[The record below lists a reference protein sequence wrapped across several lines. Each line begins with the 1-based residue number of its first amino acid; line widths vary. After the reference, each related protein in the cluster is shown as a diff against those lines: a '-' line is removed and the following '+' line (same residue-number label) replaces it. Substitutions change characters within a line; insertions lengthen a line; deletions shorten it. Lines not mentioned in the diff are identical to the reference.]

1 MSYLRTNKAQ
11 LAAIIALAGLLF
23 TLAVFQ
29 YIWLGQ
35 LSEREQERM
44 EDSVD
49 LAVRAV
55 RWEFDG
61 DLADLYQTF
70 QVDYREAE
78 SFPEQIAAR
87 YAEWTDAVEVQVID
101 RLYWIN
107 NDEDT
112 GLVIQ
117 QFHGTDHL
125 VALDEWPEDI
135 LHHRP
140 EFKQSLRHSD
150 AQFELLV
157 GPPPLQ
163 DDIPALVIQQV
174 LTRRFDTLQERESI
188 SWIVIIL
195 SRDAIFGQLIPELAD
210 RYIYGAESFDFNVA
224 IQSSDNPQSLV
235 YASNPD
241 LTADSFAEPD
251 AERGIYSL
259 HPWHFDQRSISNR
272 RAWRVVEE
280 SASSR
285 WNLLV
290 KHQAGSL
297 ESAVQAARNRSLAIS
312 LGVLALLGG
321 SIGMIVVST
330 RRAQRLAEQQMEF
343 VAGVSHELR
352 TPLAVI
358 RAAGENLAD
367 EVVHD
372 PEKTRQYGELIDREG
387 RRLSDM
393 VERVLLFSK
402 IRSENQRFERNRVD
416 MREVIADAIQASRSL
431 LAEQSVVIE
440 KDVPE
445 FLPTTMADA
454 EALKSALGNVLS
466 NAIKYSHRGGIVK
479 LQARVSS
486 AKSGS
491 GFQIAVHDQGDGIP
505 AAELPH
511 LFEPFFRGKR
521 AQRAQIQGS
530 GLGLN
535 LVKRVLEAHGGRVT
549 VDSSPGEGSS
559 FVLFLPVESPDGE
572 ADSAGRG

>member
-87 YAEWTDAVEVQVID
+87 YAEWTDAVEAQVID

-416 MREVIADAIQASRSL
+416 MREVIADAIQAGE
-431 LAEQSVVIE
+431 AI
-440 KDVPE
+440 VPE
-445 FLPTTMADA
+445 
-454 EALKSALGNVLS
+454 
-466 NAIKYSHRGGIVK
+466 
-479 LQARVSS
+479 
-486 AKSGS
+486 
-491 GFQIAVHDQGDGIP
+491 
-505 AAELPH
+505 ELC
-511 LFEPFFRGKR
+511 E
-521 AQRAQIQGS
+521 
-530 GLGLN
+530 
-535 LVKRVLEAHGGRVT
+535 
-549 VDSSPGEGSS
+549 GEGRQRG
-559 FVLFLPVESPDGE
+559 VERRQILLFGVGLMQVVEARFERLGP
-572 ADSAGRG
+572 AGRRAG